1 MRETIERSHVE
12 SRTQKKHKRPV
23 KTQVKAEELRQIRK
37 ENIDMTDYIAYVE
50 NECAMML
57 EDATPVMTYID
68 WLKENGR

>member
-1 MRETIERSHVE
+1 
-12 SRTQKKHKRPV
+12 
-23 KTQVKAEELRQIRK
+23 VKAEELRQIRK